1 MTFLTKEGLRA
12 RKNNFIIEKIELTG
26 GFVFVREMSG
36 TAKNKF
42 ESSLI
47 KMEDSNATSVESTVV
62 HMDMENMK
70 AKYATM
76 VLCDEKGELQ
86 FTIEEAEELGNSLS
100 ASELDK
106 IVDVADKINK
116 VFTQKN
122 KDGVVK
128 N

>member
-1 MTFLTKEGLRA
+1 
-12 RKNNFIIEKIELTG
+12 
-26 GFVFVREMSG
+26 
-36 TAKNKF
+36 
-42 ESSLI
+42 
-47 KMEDSNATSVESTVV
+47 
-62 HMDMENMK
+62 MENMK